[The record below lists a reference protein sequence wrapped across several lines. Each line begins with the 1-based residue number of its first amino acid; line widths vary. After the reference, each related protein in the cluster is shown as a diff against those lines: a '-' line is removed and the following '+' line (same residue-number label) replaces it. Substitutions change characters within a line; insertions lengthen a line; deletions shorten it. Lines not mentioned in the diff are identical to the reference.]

1 MKKKRTIVKSDNVHC
16 GAKEAC
22 RILKVSR
29 MTLQRLIDKSQI
41 PYFYDFENKNIHL
54 VRFDL
59 EKFVEQL
66 PTKTKYTFPTYS
78 QALGG
83 LRK

>member
-1 MKKKRTIVKSDNVHC
+1 MKKKRTIVKSDSVHC
-16 GAKEAC
+16 GAQEAC
-22 RILKVSR
+22 EILKVSR

-41 PYFYDFENKNIHL
+41 PYFYDFERKNIHL

-66 PTKTKYTFPTYS
+66 PKETKYTFPTYS